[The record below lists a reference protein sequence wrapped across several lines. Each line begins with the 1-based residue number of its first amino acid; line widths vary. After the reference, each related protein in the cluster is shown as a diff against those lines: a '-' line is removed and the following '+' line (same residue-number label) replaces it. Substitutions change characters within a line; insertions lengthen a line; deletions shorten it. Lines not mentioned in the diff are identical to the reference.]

1 MGQKLTQMTKYWN
14 CTKLSQTWC
23 KTYFRICW
31 LWIWTKILKILS
43 LKWSKWLKNWH
54 KWQTIEIARNFLKIG
69 EKTYFKCAHNE
80 HGQWF
85 WKCGHQSCPN
95 GTKSG
100 TNDQILKLHRI
111 ISKLV
116 QNLFRMCWLWLW
128 TKILKILS
136 LKLSKWHKKW
146 HKWPNIEIAQNYLK
160 LGVKSISNMLV
171 MNMDEDFE
179 NIVTK
184 VVQMAQKWHKW
195 PNIEIAQNYLKLGVK
210 SISNVLVM
218 NMDEDFENIVTKVVQ
233 MAQNWHKWQTIEIAR
248 NCLKIG
254 AKPTSSLLI
263 MNMDNDFENVV
274 TKVVQ
279 MAQKVAQMTKYWN
292 CTELS
297 QSCCKT
303 YFECADYD
311 HGRRFWNYCH

>member
-1 MGQKLTQMTKYWN
+1 MGPNDKL
-14 CTKLSQTWC
+14 
-23 KTYFRICW
+23 
-31 LWIWTKILKILS
+31 
-43 LKWSKWLKNWH
+43 
-54 KWQTIEIARNFLKIG
+54 
-69 EKTYFKCAHNE
+69 
-80 HGQWF
+80 
-85 WKCGHQSCPN
+85 
-95 GTKSG
+95 
-100 TNDQILKLHRI
+100 LKLHRI

-136 LKLSKWHKKW
+136 LKLSKWHK
-146 HKWPNIEIAQNYLK
+146 
-160 LGVKSISNMLV
+160 
-171 MNMDEDFE
+171 
-179 NIVTK
+179 
-184 VVQMAQKWHKW
+184 KWHKW